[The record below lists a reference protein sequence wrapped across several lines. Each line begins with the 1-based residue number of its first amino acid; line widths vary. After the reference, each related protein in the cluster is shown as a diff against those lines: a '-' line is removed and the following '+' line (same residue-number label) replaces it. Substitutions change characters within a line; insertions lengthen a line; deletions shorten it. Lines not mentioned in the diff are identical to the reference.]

1 MYCIAWSNQ
10 ISRTPGSRHEP
21 LILLA
26 SGNTVDG
33 GRESGAWWSLLDLLY
48 ILLQP
53 CGELKCGSVSSTLR
67 RPLGKSIVHLIGFLD
82 AGFVRSF
89 LPTEIGFTWQG

>member
-1 MYCIAWSNQ
+1 MYHTAQSNQ
-10 ISRTPGSRHEP
+10 ISGTPGSRHGP

-26 SGNTVDG
+26 SGNNIDE
-33 GRESGAWWSLLDLLY
+33 GRESKAWWSLLDLLY

-82 AGFVRSF
+82 TGFVLSF
-89 LPTEIGFTWQG
+89 LPAEIGFTWQG